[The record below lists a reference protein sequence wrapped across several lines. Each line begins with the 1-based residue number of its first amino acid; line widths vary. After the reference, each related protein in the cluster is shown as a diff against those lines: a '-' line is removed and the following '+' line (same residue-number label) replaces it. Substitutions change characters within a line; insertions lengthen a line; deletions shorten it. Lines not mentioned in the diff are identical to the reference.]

1 MSENNGAETAATD
14 LLRWQGSSSKL
25 TSIGSNNLK
34 GSYQRCIEEECI
46 NRSPMLDVNHVL
58 PLPEPKCLSF
68 VPISEKKEACINKIS
83 HNSLV
88 DEFLKAPPD
97 NVGSFIHTLRSLF
110 YDPTKPEFTSLQQ
123 FCWAVVIGFFF
134 GITTALWQLIINS
147 SINFIWRD
155 IPQML
160 LSKGF
165 FTDVNGSFPLPNYCW
180 ICTSIFG
187 GFLSWASASIP
198 ITIPSQDHWIDSVHK
213 NGVIDQSAFWYI
225 ALISTGGIISG
236 LSLGPEL
243 PLVLLSGMVGSFLAV
258 KMNQSAASGRILV
271 LTAGG
276 AAVGGFFGFPM
287 AGALFVL
294 ELPHRK

>member
-1 MSENNGAETAATD
+1 MSENNGAVTAATD

-25 TSIGSNNLK
+25 TSIGNNNLK
-34 GSYQRCIEEECI
+34 GSYQHCIEEDCI
-46 NRSPMLDVNHVL
+46 DRSLMLDVNHVL
-58 PLPEPKCLSF
+58 PLPEPKCSSF
-68 VPISEKKEACINKIS
+68 IPINEKTEFLKKNTAS
-83 HNSLV
+83 SLV
-88 DEFLKAPPD
+88 DEFLTAHPD
-97 NVGSFIHTLRSLF
+97 NVGPFIQTLRSLF

-123 FCWAVVIGFFF
+123 FCWAVVIGIFF
-134 GITTALWQLIINS
+134 GIATAFWQIVINS
-147 SINFIWRD
+147 SISFIWRD
-155 IPQML
+155 IPQIL

-180 ICTSIFG
+180 MCTSIFG
-187 GFLSWASASIP
+187 GLLSWASASIQ
-198 ITIPSQDHWIDSVHK
+198 IAIPSQDQWIDSVHK
-213 NGVIDQSAFWYI
+213 KGVIEQSAFWYI

-243 PLVLLSGMVGSFLAV
+243 PLVLLSGMVGSFLAM
-258 KMNQSAASGRILV
+258 KMNQSASSGRILV

-294 ELPHRK
+294 ELPHSK